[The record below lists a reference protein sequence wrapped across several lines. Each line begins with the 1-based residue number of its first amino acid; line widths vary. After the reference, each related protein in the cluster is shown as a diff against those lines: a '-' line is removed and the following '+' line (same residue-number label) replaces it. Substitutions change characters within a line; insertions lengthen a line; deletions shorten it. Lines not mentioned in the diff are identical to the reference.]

1 MSILSLFLWAYSER
15 TELKIDHDILY
26 TPLIQNSTN
35 GRLLKMSK
43 KKYYHFE
50 NYYED
55 RKYKD
60 FGDKGSL
67 FFRNQLGISHILE
80 NFCI

>member
-15 TELKIDHDILY
+15 RTELNIDHDILY
-26 TPLIQNSTN
+26 TLLIQNSTN
-35 GRLLKMSK
+35 GRFLQMSK

-60 FGDKGSL
+60 FGDKVIKALYFSEITWVYHT
-67 FFRNQLGISHILE
+67 F
-80 NFCI
+80 